1 MVQNGALKVNG
12 MWFTVRLGKGTV
24 SMISPQYG
32 RYTGTVV
39 NTMSGKQ
46 VLFSHNGRRYQN
58 ADARVAF
65 EQMMARESNRLRR
78 EVR

>member
-1 MVQNGALKVNG
+1 MAHDTVNVGG
-12 MWFTVRLGKGTV
+12 MWFTVKVGKGTI
-24 SMISPQYG
+24 SMISRMHG

-46 VLFSHNGRRYQN
+46 VLFSHNGHRYQGSDVE
-58 ADARVAF
+58 ATFAK
-65 EQMMARESNRLRR
+65 MMKR

>member
-1 MVQNGALKVNG
+1 MVQNSAVNVNG
-12 MWFTVRLGKGTV
+12 MWFTVKVGKGTI
-24 SMISPQYG
+24 SMISREHG
-32 RYTGTVV
+32 RYTGHVV
-39 NTMSGKQ
+39 NTIGGTA